1 MQISILFFIIS
12 PALKLTTA
20 SSCSWLTP
28 ACLLAA
34 GGGGRIL
41 TPDFRH
47 PPPGS
52 AAFAGCLRARSGAVF
67 PAGEG
72 SWVLTCC
79 LPGTCALATWS
90 CKTKHCWS
98 VLSPDIHRGQQ
109 NAAGPT
115 ELGASVCHQTAME
128 SFGRSSCWQEVIYG
142 DTYPGPSQTE
152 PTDASGSRFRSGL
165 NAARSVLPAL
175 TASSASAAGAG
186 LLGSS
191 VWGQRPEAR
200 RAPRLRW
207 ARSGSVAAPSQ
218 ACPAGSVNPLC
229 VRCDPLHQDL
239 LSLCSESFGL
249 NGGGGGGGVHQLK
262 SKDVFFAVLESRCR
276 EGFLPALLASR
287 WEGHAQCT
295 HHSPQTLGTCGQA
308 LKPHSGVSGVQ

>member
-90 CKTKHCWS
+90 GKTKHCWS

-115 ELGASVCHQTAME
+115 ELGASVCHQTATE

-249 NGGGGGGGVHQLK
+249 NGGGGGGGSSSAKEQG
-262 SKDVFFAVLESRCR
+262 R
-276 EGFLPALLASR
+276 FLCSA
-287 WEGHAQCT
+287 G
-295 HHSPQTLGTCGQA
+295 
-308 LKPHSGVSGVQ
+308 K